1 MLSIVVP
8 CYNEEEGLELFYR
21 EVSRI
26 VPDAM
31 PQIEDVEFLFIDDG
45 SSDGTLTVARRL
57 AEEDPRVR
65 YLSFSRNFG
74 KEAAIYAGM
83 ENAAG
88 DLVAVMDAD
97 LQDPPSLLPRLVE
110 AVAPR
115 DGGAPVADIARARR
129 TSREGE
135 PPLRSLCARAFYRLM
150 NLMTSVEV
158 RDGARDYQVM
168 NRRVV
173 DGILSV
179 REYNRF
185 FKGLSSWVGFRTAW
199 FDYANE
205 RRVTGE
211 SKWGFWSLFRYA
223 IDGILAFSTT
233 PLTLAAGAGI
243 VCFLVAALLVVFVV
257 VRTLLFGDPVSG
269 WPSLVC
275 VILFVGGLQLF
286 CTGILGQ
293 YLAKTYLETKRRPLY
308 LIGESSEDDLERLGT
323 PLASLVGGSR

>member
-8 CYNEEEGLELFYR
+8 CHNEEEGIELFYR
-21 EVSRI
+21 EVTRVADESLPHE
-26 VPDAM
+26 VG
-31 PQIEDVEFLFIDDG
+31 IELLFVDDG
-45 SSDGTLTVARRL
+45 SCDETLAVVRRL
-57 AEEDPRVR
+57 AQSDPRVR

-83 ENAAG
+83 AHAAG

-110 AVAPR
+110 AVAPS
-115 DGGAPVADIARARR
+115 DGSVPSVDIARVRR
-129 TSREGE
+129 ISREGE

-150 NLMTSVEV
+150 NLMADVEV

-168 NRRVV
+168 SRRVV
-173 DGILSV
+173 DGILSLG
-179 REYNRF
+179 EYNRF
-185 FKGLSSWVGFRTAW
+185 FKGLSSWVGYRVAW
-199 FDYANE
+199 FDYANRE
-205 RRVTGE
+205 RAAGE
-211 SKWGFWSLFRYA
+211 SKWGFWSLARYA
-223 IDGILAFSTT
+223 VDGIVAFSTK

-243 VCFLVAALLVVFVV
+243 VCCLMAALLVIFVV
-257 VRTLLFGDPVSG
+257 VRTLLFGDPVAG

-275 VILFVGGLQLF
+275 VILLVGGLQLL

-308 LIGESSEDDLERLGT
+308 LVEESSEDGRPSPTT
-323 PLASLVGGSR
+323 PDATAVGGAR